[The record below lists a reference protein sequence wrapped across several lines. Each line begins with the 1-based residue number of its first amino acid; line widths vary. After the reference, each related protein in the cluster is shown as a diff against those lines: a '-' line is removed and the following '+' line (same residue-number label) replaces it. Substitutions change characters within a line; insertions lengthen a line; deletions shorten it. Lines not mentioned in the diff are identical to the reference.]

1 MRRIYSITMMLF
13 VVLMSAFAQGNAE
26 LTFEKTT
33 HDFGTFSENDPVVT
47 CKFVFKNTGDSP
59 LVIHQA
65 IASCGC
71 TAPNFTKEP
80 VKPGEKGEITVT
92 YNGAGR
98 FPGKFRKTVTV
109 YSNAENEIVR
119 IYIKGDMTPK
129 NLDLQKAIEKTEK
142 IVEQTVQ
149 ESK

>member
-1 MRRIYSITMMLF
+1 MRRFYTIAVLL
-13 VVLMSAFAQGNAE
+13 VVGILSVLAEGKPE

-65 IASCGC
+65 VASCGC
-71 TAPNFTKEP
+71 TAPSYTKEP

-98 FPGKFRKTVTV
+98 FPGKFRKTVTI
-109 YSNAENEIVR
+109 YSNADNEIVR
-119 IYIKGDMTPK
+119 IFIKGEMSPK
-129 NLDLQKAIEKTEK
+129 DLDLQKAIEETEK
-142 IVEQTVQ
+142 NMENTLKQ
-149 ESK
+149 SK

>member
-1 MRRIYSITMMLF
+1 MRRFYTIAVLL
-13 VVLMSAFAQGNAE
+13 VVGILSVLAGGKPE

-65 IASCGC
+65 VASCGC
-71 TAPNFTKEP
+71 TAPSYTKEP

-98 FPGKFRKTVTV
+98 FPGKFRKTVTI
-109 YSNAENEIVR
+109 YSNADNEIVR
-119 IYIKGDMTPK
+119 IFIKGEMTPK
-129 NLDLQKAIEKTEK
+129 DLDLQKAIEETEK
-142 IVEQTVQ
+142 NMENTLKQ
-149 ESK
+149 SK

>member
-1 MRRIYSITMMLF
+1 MRRFYTIAILL
-13 VVLMSAFAQGNAE
+13 VVGILSVLAGGKPE
-26 LTFEKTT
+26 LTFEKTS

-65 IASCGC
+65 VASCGC
-71 TAPNFTKEP
+71 TAPSFTKEP

-98 FPGKFRKTVTV
+98 FPGKFRKTVTI
-109 YSNAENEIVR
+109 YSNADNEIVR
-119 IYIKGDMTPK
+119 IFIKGEMTPK
-129 NLDLQKAIEKTEK
+129 DLDLQKAIEETEK
-142 IVEQTVQ
+142 NMENTLKQ
-149 ESK
+149 SK